1 MLVNAFIQYY
11 VLVLC
16 KKAAIL
22 ILTNVSL
29 FPILHELM
37 SGTWPNRFL
46 CVAYMKIVQVAHCVV
61 LYPLLAV
68 HCCCMDG

>member
-22 ILTNVSL
+22 ISTNVSL

-37 SGTWPNRFL
+37 PDFIALPN
-46 CVAYMKIVQVAHCVV
+46 KT
-61 LYPLLAV
+61 
-68 HCCCMDG
+68 G